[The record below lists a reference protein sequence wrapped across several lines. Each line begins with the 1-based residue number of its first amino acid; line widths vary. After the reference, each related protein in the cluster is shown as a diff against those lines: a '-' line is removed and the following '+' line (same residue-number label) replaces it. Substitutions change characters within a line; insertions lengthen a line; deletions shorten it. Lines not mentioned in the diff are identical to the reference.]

1 MSSRPILRHFI
12 YINDHFSSNYEY
24 EQKEIKVK
32 KKKRKKITTFLKY
45 ASHARP
51 KKKIITMLLISR
63 GFHVIT

>member
-24 EQKEIKVK
+24 EQKDIKVK
-32 KKKRKKITTFLKY
+32 KGGKKITTLLKY